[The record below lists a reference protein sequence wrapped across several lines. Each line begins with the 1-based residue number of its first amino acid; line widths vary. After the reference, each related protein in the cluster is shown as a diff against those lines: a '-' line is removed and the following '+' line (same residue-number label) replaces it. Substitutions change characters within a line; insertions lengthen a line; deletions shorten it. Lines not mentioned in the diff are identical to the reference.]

1 MTLENILQ
9 SMQGLFSPTSGV
21 LVLILLIVDTVIIV
35 FAISIFLCDWFTK
48 TVSGFVYRWK
58 HRNDMPPKGGAFGFA
73 LGALRDAAVVQLIDM
88 EIKQGGT
95 CVRRG
100 EPTFQMRGFFCYGCP
115 ELKDFFH
122 EVRGCVTCPFKM
134 AQELKELREFK
145 AKKEKEE
152 QK

>member
-1 MTLENILQ
+1 MTFDTILQ

-58 HRNDMPPKGGAFGFA
+58 HRNDPPPKVGAIGFPLGAFGFA
-73 LGALRDAAVVQLIDM
+73 LGAVRDVAVVQPIDM
-88 EIKQGGT
+88 EIKQEGT

-100 EPTFQMRGFFCYGCP
+100 EPIFQMPGFFCYGCP
-115 ELKDFFH
+115 ELKN
-122 EVRGCVTCPFKM
+122 VRYCAVCR
-134 AQELKELREFK
+134 LKRD
-145 AKKEKEE
+145 EKQGED
-152 QK
+152 K

>member
-21 LVLILLIVDTVIIV
+21 LVLILLIIDTVIIV

-58 HRNDMPPKGGAFGFA
+58 HRNDPPPKGGAFGFA
-73 LGALRDAAVVQLIDM
+73 LGALRDAAVVHLIDM
-88 EIKQGGT
+88 EIKKREA

-100 EPTFQMRGFFCYGCP
+100 EPIFQTPGVCFGCP
-115 ELKDFFH
+115 GMMNVHYCVICRLK
-122 EVRGCVTCPFKM
+122 
-134 AQELKELREFK
+134 REE
-145 AKKEKEE
+145 KKGEAV
-152 QK
+152 

>member
-1 MTLENILQ
+1 MTFDTILQ

-58 HRNDMPPKGGAFGFA
+58 HRNDTPPKGGTFGFA

-88 EIKQGGT
+88 EIKQEGT
-95 CVRRG
+95 WGRRG
-100 EPTFQMRGFFCYGCP
+100 EPIFQMPGVCFGCQGMRNVHYCAICR
-115 ELKDFFH
+115 LKRD
-122 EVRGCVTCPFKM
+122 E
-134 AQELKELREFK
+134 
-145 AKKEKEE
+145 KKEERHE
-152 QK
+152 Q

>member
-1 MTLENILQ
+1 MTFDTILQ

-58 HRNDMPPKGGAFGFA
+58 HRNDPPPKVGASGLSLGIFGFA
-73 LGALRDAAVVQLIDM
+73 LGALRDAAVVQPIDM
-88 EIKQGGT
+88 EIKQEGT

-100 EPTFQMRGFFCYGCP
+100 EPIFQMPGVCFGCP
-115 ELKDFFH
+115 GMMNVHYCAICRLKRD
-122 EVRGCVTCPFKM
+122 E
-134 AQELKELREFK
+134 
-145 AKKEKEE
+145 KKEEGHE
-152 QK
+152 RCEF